1 MCSVVNIRK
10 EKCDI
15 YCGRGSKYGNP
26 YAIGENG
33 DRNEVINLYRNW
45 LWNEI
50 KLKRI
55 TIDELKSMH
64 GKKLGCYC
72 KPLKCHCDVLCSA
85 IHWALKQK

>member
-33 DRNEVINLYRNW
+33 DRDEVIALYRN
-45 LWNEI
+45 
-50 KLKRI
+50 
-55 TIDELKSMH
+55 
-64 GKKLGCYC
+64 
-72 KPLKCHCDVLCSA
+72 
-85 IHWALKQK
+85 